1 MYPNTKIHRF
11 FLVMGFAYLT
21 MCPHSYD
28 VTEGSFKY
36 SAIGSRV
43 QSVDQR
49 SQREGNQ
56 SMPHLMA
63 MVALGRTS
71 VSTESTSLL
80 FRVCEN
86 LPIKLSDP
94 LSTIK
99 LRL

>member
-1 MYPNTKIHRF
+1 MYPNTRINRF
-11 FLVMGFAYLT
+11 FVVIGFIYLT
-21 MCPHSYD
+21 MCPHAYD
-28 VTEGSFKY
+28 VNEGSFKY

-49 SQREGNQ
+49 SQREGNS

-63 MVALGRTS
+63 VVALGRTS

-80 FRVCEN
+80 CHVCKN
-86 LPIKLSDP
+86 IPITLSDP